1 MKIAIFKS
9 KIKLETVAFNI
20 ETNTNT
26 KRVTTQDQTS
36 CRMDLSSTINVDL
49 LIANDAAQN
58 LFGCQS
64 SNTLSEFVCSIENM
78 TVRVEIIGYKQQT
91 LSWNFLGL
99 SRYKTRDSRH
109 KTNTDTVTFKTKTLK
124 YCLLTASKARQCHV
138 LITGYRYVIM
148 PRP

>member
-78 TVRVEIIGYKQQT
+78 TVRVEIIG
-91 LSWNFLGL
+91 
-99 SRYKTRDSRH
+99 
-109 KTNTDTVTFKTKTLK
+109 
-124 YCLLTASKARQCHV
+124 
-138 LITGYRYVIM
+138 
-148 PRP
+148 